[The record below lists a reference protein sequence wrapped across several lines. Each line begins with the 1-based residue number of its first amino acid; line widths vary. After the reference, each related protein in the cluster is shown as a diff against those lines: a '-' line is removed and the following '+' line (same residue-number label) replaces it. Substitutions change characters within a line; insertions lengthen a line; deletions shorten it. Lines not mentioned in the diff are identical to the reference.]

1 MVKPAVV
8 EVGIESGTDGVVD
21 FSLTLVADFISLLE
35 DVVFT
40 AVAKDLAEGISLLLG
55 GSPVV
60 VVADVVAVFI
70 PGGGVMLGLI
80 VLGKPLVL
88 AVVTTLDVVG
98 GAPTLVVAGG
108 LDLGLAD
115 RASV

>member
-1 MVKPAVV
+1 V

-21 FSLTLVADFISLLE
+21 FSLTLVAVFPSMLE

-40 AVAKDLAEGISLLLG
+40 PVPKELAEGISLPFG

-60 VVADVVAVFI
+60 VVADVVAVFV

-80 VLGKPLVL
+80 VLGKPLAL

-108 LDLGLAD
+108 LDLG
-115 RASV
+115 